1 MGLENHN
8 ELEQVF
14 LPIKVGHLTLPNR
27 ILMGPVVTGLERS
40 YDYEQLARFYSERA
54 RGGTALITIGG
65 FSFTW
70 LGSFELGR
78 ARFTSHSQINSHKKI
93 TEAIHKEGS
102 YALFSL
108 SHVGAQAEHIFAMN
122 PHRIHQNGRIIFKMP
137 PSIIKKTIRKA
148 VRTSLLAKEALYNGV
163 EIDISKNRLLN
174 SFATPG
180 LNKRLDEWGG
190 SAENR
195 FRIAIEIVKKIRQ
208 KAGNDFVIAARLSLM
223 DFHIE
228 GKDWTDTVLFAKE
241 LVQAGVNVF
250 SFDFGTDYMNIPV
263 DHGLTP
269 EDAWVPFVELFSK
282 EINVPVI
289 FGGNLQSPEKVND
302 VLKRNPNSCVELTR
316 ALIVDPFWL
325 KKLAYRAERLI
336 IGCTHCNQGCSLHN
350 IIHEGKLS
358 CMMNP
363 TMFENPQD
371 IMRHSN
377 SPKRLLVVGAGPA
390 GLATAVFAA
399 RRGHSVTIYEAR
411 EEIGGQVS
419 FICKVPGK
427 QKYIHLIEL
436 FRRLC
441 NRFDIK
447 IETNH
452 KVTMQEIED
461 IKLQFDRVIFATGS
475 LPGWIDIQGAPSSKV
490 YQYPDVFENNV
501 ALGNRIVV
509 IGNNC
514 IALDVATYL
523 VHKNSTPPGRDAWL
537 KMWGIGDPRKHT
549 AGVVGVIP
557 KAMMP
562 YRQVSLLARDKIDY
576 SQFIQ
581 EDFRSFELQWLRILG
596 IKTFTN
602 VNFDS
607 YDSTN
612 LHISFG
618 KHHEDPY
625 PIPADHI
632 IICNTPYAND
642 EIAKRY
648 ADSGVNVNVVGAANA
663 PFKKHNVKTIL
674 ECLREGIELGSTL

>member
-1 MGLENHN
+1 MGIEH

-14 LPIKVGHLTLPNR
+14 LPIQIGNLTLPNR
-27 ILMGPVVTGLERS
+27 ILMGPVITGFEKS
-40 YDYEQLARFYSERA
+40 YDYDQLARFYGERA

-65 FSFTW
+65 FSFTL
-70 LGSFELGR
+70 LGAYELGQ
-78 ARFTSHSQINSHKKI
+78 ARFTSHSQVASHRKI
-93 TEAIHKEGS
+93 TEAIHKEGG

-108 SHVGAQAEHIFAMN
+108 SHAGALAEHFFAVN
-122 PHRIHQNGRIIFKMP
+122 PHRINHNGRFIFKMP
-137 PSIIKKTIRKA
+137 NIAIRKTIRLA
-148 VRTSLLAKEALYNGV
+148 AQTALLAKEALYNGV
-163 EIDISKNRLLN
+163 EIDLTQNKLLN

-180 LNKRLDEWGG
+180 LNKRHDEWGG

-195 FRIAIEIVKKIRQ
+195 FKITLEMVREIRKKV
-208 KAGNDFVIAARLSLM
+208 GEDFVISARLSLM

-228 GKDWTDTVLFAKE
+228 GKNWDDTIFFAQE
-241 LVQAGVNVF
+241 LVKAGVNVF
-250 SFDFGTDYMNIPV
+250 SFDFGTNYMNIPIH
-263 DHGLTP
+263 HGLTP
-269 EDAWVPFVELFSK
+269 EDAWVPFVEMFSQ
-282 EINVPVI
+282 EVSVPVI
-289 FGGNLQSPEKVND
+289 FGGNLQSPEKVNE
-302 VLKRNPNSCVELTR
+302 VLKRNPHSCVELTR

-325 KKLAYRAERLI
+325 KKLAYHAERLI
-336 IGCTHCNQGCSLHN
+336 IGCTHCNQGCSPHN
-350 IIHEGKLS
+350 ILKEGKLH

-363 TMFENPQD
+363 TMFENFQE
-371 IMRHSN
+371 IMQHTDN
-377 SPKRLLVVGAGPA
+377 PKKILVVGAGPA

-419 FICKVPGK
+419 FIKKVPGK
-427 QKYIHLIEL
+427 QKYVYLIDL

-452 KVTMQEIED
+452 KVTTRELDEIHR
-461 IKLQFDRVIFATGS
+461 QFDRVVFATGS
-475 LPGWIDIQGAPSSKV
+475 IPGWIDIQGAPSSKV
-490 YQYPDVFENNV
+490 YQYPDVFKNNV

-509 IGNNC
+509 IGNNT

-523 VHKNSTPPGRDAWL
+523 VHKNSTPPTRDSWL
-537 KMWGIGDPRKHT
+537 QMWGIGDPRKYP

-557 KAMMP
+557 KAMTP
-562 YRQVSLLARDKIDY
+562 YRQVALLARDKTDY
-576 SQFIQ
+576 SSFIQ

-602 VNFDS
+602 ANFDS

-632 IICNTPYAND
+632 VICNTPYAND
-642 EIAKRY
+642 EIAKKY
-648 ADSGVNVNVVGAANA
+648 AEAGLNVDIVGAAQG
-663 PFKKHNVKTIL
+663 PFKKHEIKTIL
-674 ECLREGIELGSTL
+674 ECLRDGIELGSKI